1 MFSKNL
7 ENVRMSP
14 IVSISEEVR
23 KKSKE
28 FKELTGNDFLL
39 FQRGE
44 VDFAT
49 PKYIKDAAVKGLE
62 LGLTKYP
69 KSGGESFFKE
79 AVVKKMECY
88 NNVKGLTAEN
98 VTATYGGQ
106 EGLEL
111 SFKLF
116 EGKKGAG
123 FAPCWS
129 CVLENFVP
137 YCNIDFIEVPL
148 EHDFSVNYDALK
160 KIMPDIS
167 FFYLNNPQNPSGKL
181 FNEEEIT
188 RITGICEEYNVFLIT
203 DESYE
208 SIVFDNEKMFSA
220 LSLPYKNIISV
231 YTFSKTYSMT
241 GWRVGY
247 IVTRNETISKLML
260 LGNYT
265 QTAGVTTFIQYAAA
279 EALNN
284 QEESAKAIAAMVKEY
299 KLRRDALYEVLKKIP
314 GLKVYK
320 PYAGFYFFPDFSDLT
335 PKNLS
340 EKDHMLYAYNK
351 LMSVGIATVY
361 GRCFGKYFIDNVR
374 FSFSATNLS
383 IIEQASSRLEGLFA
397 V

>member
-1 MFSKNL
+1 MFSSNL

-23 KKSKE
+23 KRSAD
-28 FKELTGNDFLL
+28 FKTKTGHDFLL

-49 PKYIKDAAVKGLE
+49 PQYIKDAAMKGLE

-69 KSGGESFFKE
+69 KSGGESYFKD
-79 AVVKKMECY
+79 AVIKKLAAY
-88 NNVKGLTAEN
+88 NNIQGLTHN
-98 VTATYGGQ
+98 NIVATYGGQ

-111 SFKLF
+111 TFKLF

-137 YCNIDFIEVPL
+137 FCNIDFIEVPL
-148 EHDFSVNYDALK
+148 EHDFSVNFAELE
-160 KIMPDIS
+160 KIISGVS

-181 FNEEEIT
+181 FREEEIV
-188 RITGICEEYNVFLIT
+188 RIVEFCRKYNVFLIT

-208 SIVFDNEKMFSA
+208 AIVFDGQKIFSA
-220 LSLPYKNIISV
+220 LSMPYKNIISV
-231 YTFSKTYSMT
+231 YTLSKTYSMT

-247 IVTRNETISKLML
+247 IATRNEDITKLML

-284 QEESAKAIAAMVKEY
+284 TEESNKAINSMVTEY
-299 KLRRDALYEVLKKIP
+299 KLRRDVLFEVLQNIE
-314 GLKVYK
+314 GLIVYK
-320 PYAGFYFFPDFSDLT
+320 PFAGFYFFPDFSKIT

-340 EKDHMLYAYNK
+340 GEERKLFAFNK

-361 GRCFGKYFIDNVR
+361 GGCFGKYFIDNVR
-374 FSFSATNLS
+374 FSFSATNLK
-383 IIEQASSRLEGLFA
+383 IIEEAGKRMKGLFK
-397 V
+397 

>member
-1 MFSKNL
+1 MFSQAL

-14 IVSISEEVR
+14 IVTISEEVR
-23 KKSKE
+23 KRSKE
-28 FKELTGNDFLL
+28 FKERTGKDFLL

-49 PKYIKDAAVKGLE
+49 PQYIKDAATKGLE

-69 KSGGESFFKE
+69 KSGGETFFKE
-79 AVVKKMECY
+79 AVVKKLEYY
-88 NNVKGLTAEN
+88 NNVKGLTPDN
-98 VTATYGGQ
+98 VIATYGGQ

-111 SFKLF
+111 TFKLF

-137 YCNIDFIEVPL
+137 YCNIDFMEVPL
-148 EHDFSVNYDALK
+148 EPDFSVNYNKLEEMMK
-160 KIMPDIS
+160 RIS

-181 FNEEEIT
+181 FTEEEIVK
-188 RITGICEEYNVFLIT
+188 IAGLCEKYGVFLIT

-208 SIVFDNEKMFSA
+208 SIVYDGDKVFSA

-231 YTFSKTYSMT
+231 YTLSKTYSMT
-241 GWRVGY
+241 GWRIGY
-247 IVTRNETISKLML
+247 IATRNEAIPRLML

-284 QEESAKAIAAMVKEY
+284 RAESEKAISGMVSEY
-299 KLRRDALYEVLKKIP
+299 KLRRDALYEILKSIP
-314 GLKVYK
+314 GLNVYM
-320 PYAGFYFFPDFSDLT
+320 PHAGFYFFPDFSGLIPT
-335 PKNLS
+335 GLS
-340 EKDHMLYAYNK
+340 EEEQKLYAYQK
-351 LMSVGIATVY
+351 MMDAGIATVY
-361 GRCFGKYFIDNVR
+361 GACFGHHFNNNVR
-374 FSFSATNLS
+374 FSYSATNLS
-383 IIEQASSRLEGLFA
+383 VIKEAGERLSILFN
-397 V
+397 

>member
-1 MFSKNL
+1 MFSKAL
-7 ENVRMSP
+7 ESVRMSP

-23 KKSKE
+23 RRSKS
-28 FKELTGNDFLL
+28 FKEETGKDFLL

-49 PKYIKDAAVKGLE
+49 PQYIKDAAIKGLE

-69 KSGGESFFKE
+69 KSGGESYFKE
-79 AVVKKMECY
+79 AVVQKLSCY
-88 NNVKGLTAEN
+88 NNVQGLIPEN
-98 VTATYGGQ
+98 IIATYGGQ

-111 SFKLF
+111 TFKLF
-116 EGKKGAG
+116 DGKKGAG

-137 YCNIDFIEVPL
+137 YCDINFIEVPL
-148 EHDFSVNYDALK
+148 AQDFSIDYKILE
-160 KIMPDIS
+160 KIMGGIS

-181 FNEEEIT
+181 FTEEEILK
-188 RITGICEEYNVFLIT
+188 IAGLCEKYDVFLIT

-208 SIVFDNEKMFSA
+208 SIVYDGERAFSA

-231 YTFSKTYSMT
+231 YTLSKTYSMT
-241 GWRVGY
+241 GWRIGY
-247 IVTRNETISKLML
+247 IATRNEAIPKLIL

-284 QEESAKAIAAMVKEY
+284 KEESEKAISSMVGEY
-299 KLRRDALYEVLKKIP
+299 KLRRDALYKVLKSVP
-314 GLKVYK
+314 GLSVYM
-320 PYAGFYFFPDFSDLT
+320 PHAGFYFFPDFSELIPDGLD
-335 PKNLS
+335 
-340 EKDHMLYAYNK
+340 EKARGMYAYQK
-351 LMSVGIATVY
+351 MMEAGIATVY
-361 GRCFGKYFIDNVR
+361 GRCFGKYFDNNVR

-383 IIEQASSRLEGLFA
+383 VIKDAGERLSGLFK
-397 V
+397 

>member
-1 MFSKNL
+1 MFSKAL

-14 IVSISEEVR
+14 IVSITEEV
-23 KKSKE
+23 KKRSVE
-28 FKELTGNDFLL
+28 FKEKTGKDFLL

-44 VDFAT
+44 VDFPT
-49 PKYIKDAAVKGLE
+49 PHYIKDAANKALE
-62 LGLTKYP
+62 MGLTKYP

-79 AVVKKMECY
+79 AVVNKLYNY
-88 NNVKGLTAEN
+88 NNVAGLTPDN
-98 VTATYGGQ
+98 IIATYGGQ

-111 SFKLF
+111 TFKLF
-116 EGKKGAG
+116 DGKKGAG

-148 EHDFSVNYDALK
+148 EEDFSINFNVLER
-160 KIMPDIS
+160 MLPDIS

-181 FNEEEIT
+181 FTQEEI
-188 RITGICEEYNVFLIT
+188 IKVVELCEANDVYLIT

-208 SIVFDNEKMFSA
+208 SVIFDGEKIFSA

-231 YTFSKTYSMT
+231 YTLSKTYSMT
-241 GWRVGY
+241 GWRIGY
-247 IVTRNETISKLML
+247 VATRNEVIPRLML

-284 QEESAKAIAAMVKEY
+284 QEESAKAIKTMVGEY
-299 KLRRDALYEVLKKIP
+299 KLRRDALFRVLKSVP
-314 GLKVYK
+314 NLKVTK
-320 PYAGFYFFPDFSDLT
+320 PYAGFYFFPDFSALT
-335 PKNLS
+335 TASVSS
-340 EKDHMLYAYNK
+340 EERKYEAYSK

-361 GRCFGKYFIDNVR
+361 GACFGKYFTDNVR
-374 FSFSATNLS
+374 FSFSATNLG
-383 IIEQASSRLEGLFA
+383 IIEEAGIRLKGLFT
-397 V
+397 

>member
-1 MFSKNL
+1 
-7 ENVRMSP
+7 MSP

-23 KKSKE
+23 KKSKD
-28 FKELTGNDFLL
+28 FKENNGKDFLL

-49 PKYIKDAAVKGLE
+49 PQYIKDAAMKGLE

-69 KSGGESFFKE
+69 KSGGEAFFKE
-79 AVVKKMECY
+79 AVLNKLEHF
-88 NNVKGLTAEN
+88 NNATGLSPQN
-98 VTATYGGQ
+98 VVATYGGQ

-111 SFKLF
+111 AFKLF
-116 EGKKGAG
+116 DGKNGAG

-129 CVLENFVP
+129 CVLENFIP
-137 YCNIDFIEVPL
+137 YCNVHFTEVPL
-148 EHDFSVNYDALK
+148 EKDFKVNYELLE

-181 FNEEEIT
+181 FKQDEVIKIT
-188 RITGICEEYNVFLIT
+188 EMCEKHDVYLIT

-208 SIVFDNEKMFSA
+208 SIVFDGEKVFSA
-220 LSLPYKNIISV
+220 LSLPYKNIISI

-241 GWRVGY
+241 GWRIGY
-247 IVTRNETISKLML
+247 LVTRNEAITKLIL

-284 QEESAKAIAAMVKEY
+284 REESAKAIAAMVNEY
-299 KLRRDALYEVLKKIP
+299 RLRREALYDVLKNVSGI
-314 GLKVYK
+314 KVYK
-320 PYAGFYFFPDFSDLT
+320 PYAGFYLFPDFSEIT
-335 PKNLS
+335 PKSLS
-340 EKDHMLYAYNK
+340 EEQRKLYAYNK

-361 GRCFGKYFIDNVR
+361 GSCFGKHFNDNVR

-383 IIEQASSRLEGLFA
+383 IIEEAKTRLVGLFD
-397 V
+397 

>member
-1 MFSKNL
+1 MFSQSLK
-7 ENVRMSP
+7 NVRMSP
-14 IVSISEEVR
+14 IVSISEEV
-23 KKSKE
+23 KKQSKD
-28 FKELTGNDFLL
+28 FKEKTGKDFLL

-49 PKYIKDAAVKGLE
+49 PQYIKNAALKGLE

-69 KSGGESFFKE
+69 KSGGEIFFKE
-79 AVVKKMECY
+79 AIVKKLEY
-88 NNVKGLTAEN
+88 FNDVSGLSPDNV
-98 VTATYGGQ
+98 VVTYGGQ

-111 SFKLF
+111 AFKLF

-137 YCNIDFIEVPL
+137 YCNIDFVEVPL
-148 EHDFSVNYDALK
+148 EKDFSVNFEALEK
-160 KIMPDIS
+160 LFPKIS

-181 FNEEEIT
+181 FTREEIIK
-188 RITGICEEYNVFLIT
+188 ITELCEANNVFLIT

-208 SIVFDNEKMFSA
+208 AIVFDDEKVFSA

-231 YTFSKTYSMT
+231 YTLSKTYSMT

-247 IVTRNETISKLML
+247 IATRNESVAKLML

-284 QEESAKAIAAMVKEY
+284 QEESRKAINAMVHEY
-299 KLRRDALYEVLKKIP
+299 KLRRDALFAVLKNIT
-314 GLKVYK
+314 GLKIEK
-320 PYAGFYFFPDFSDLT
+320 PYAGFYFFPDFSDIT
-335 PKNLS
+335 PSQISIEERKT
-340 EKDHMLYAYNK
+340 YAFNK
-351 LMSVGIATVY
+351 LMSAGIATVY
-361 GRCFGKYFIDNVR
+361 GTCFGKYFIDNVR
-374 FSFSATNLS
+374 FSFSATNLGV
-383 IIEQASSRLEGLFA
+383 IEEAGARLDGLFE
-397 V
+397 